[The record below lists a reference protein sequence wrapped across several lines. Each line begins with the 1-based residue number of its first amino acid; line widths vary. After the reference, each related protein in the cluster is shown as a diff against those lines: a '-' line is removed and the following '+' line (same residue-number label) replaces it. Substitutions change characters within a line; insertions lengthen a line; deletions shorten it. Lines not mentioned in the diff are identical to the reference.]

1 MYTDHSGASDGAW
14 MINIP
19 ISLAAAKS
27 GSILLFS
34 FSNRD
39 ASAVSFQTSTITNA
53 VVAALARLEDERGL
67 AHK

>member
-1 MYTDHSGASDGAW
+1 
-14 MINIP
+14 MISIP

-53 VVAALARLEDERGL
+53 VVAALARWRKREERAL